1 MTSHVRKQT
10 PFSHLHTLHT
20 RLFLRACANVYIKIE
35 KMRCTKEE
43 ERKKQRRPIGSKS
56 WVCAQHTYQST
67 RIDKIN
73 QIKPQSTNFGHY
85 SSFPINPTNQPS
97 ILNIHIFCDCRQT
110 IVSHLWLEVV
120 FHFVFFTI
128 FCSPKLTE
136 K

>member
-10 PFSHLHTLHT
+10 PFSHLFATYPFIFARVCKCLHKN
-20 RLFLRACANVYIKIE
+20 R
-35 KMRCTKEE
+35 RCDARKRKRE
-43 ERKKQRRPIGSKS
+43 KKQRRPIESKS

-85 SSFPINPTNQPS
+85 SSFPINPTNQSS
-97 ILNIHIFCDCRQT
+97 ILNIHIYFV
-110 IVSHLWLEVV
+110 IVDKRLCHICGWKL
-120 FHFVFFTI
+120 FFTS
-128 FCSPKLTE
+128 FFSQFFSPKLTE